1 MSSLSAGCYLL
12 EFEASNRCGV
22 TAVAREIDVFA
33 TPNFSLS
40 LDPFCEG
47 DPDAEVLSNFTVT
60 TTDCD
65 GTPPGVS
72 ATWTL
77 EGNSVTTSTPQAL
90 PLTEGLLFQNGDIVC
105 QRIELT
111 YAVDEGDT
119 LQCANTSCVGIQF
132 FAAEDIAYEVTQ
144 PASYPTICDGDD
156 LEITV
161 VAAPAISTH
170 EWVTSLCPT
179 KFPALQA
186 LAPRPVRGNPS
197 QSDNV
202 ASFSIWMLPAC
213 LASFVGQRVILPAAS
228 TRCNALRKNRST

>member
-170 EWVTSLCPT
+170 EWVTSSAQPNFQHFGFGASACT
-179 KFPALQA
+179 
-186 LAPRPVRGNPS
+186 GNPS
-197 QSDNV
+197 ESDNV
-202 ASFSIWMLPAC
+202 ASFPIWMLPAC

-228 TRCNALRKNRST
+228 TRCNTLRKNRSA